1 MTEEKEVIIEIKS
14 GIVTSVMIPRGIRVK
29 IVDRDTE
36 GIDQGRITKY
46 GGEDAIVTDY
56 GYTSEN

>member
-1 MTEEKEVIIEIKS
+1 MPK
-14 GIVTSVMIPRGIRVK
+14 GIFVK

-46 GGEDAIVTDY
+46 DGEDAMIAEY
-56 GYTSEN
+56 GYYTL